1 MNKNILTL
9 LRSFSLRKV
18 IGFTLLTVVVITI
31 ACLVIGITNGFSE
44 TQMKNI
50 MGFASVIS
58 TMGSMLVYSTFVAQA
73 VSNDDKA
80 IVTSCI
86 LIVAYIVSL
95 IGSFLLFGDSD
106 YGMQSYGQDFAKL
119 NMALTTYP
127 YAMITSLIF
136 IAGMLYSAKD
146 VRQKFKVVWWI
157 AVLASSISGCGA
169 LSLSMS
175 IFNYN
180 AYETCTIIAS
190 VVSLVFMIML
200 FYIGK
205 RETEEQQCSD
215 TIATTASNKEQSSKS
230 DLTNKGQELMKL
242 KELLDANIITQ
253 EEFDTE
259 KRKILNS

>member
-1 MNKNILTL
+1 
-9 LRSFSLRKV
+9 
-18 IGFTLLTVVVITI
+18 
-31 ACLVIGITNGFSE
+31 
-44 TQMKNI
+44 MKNI
-50 MGFASVIS
+50 MGFASIIS
-58 TMGSMLVYSTFVAQA
+58 TMGSMLIYTTFVSQA

-80 IVTSCI
+80 VVTAWIV
-86 LIVAYIVSL
+86 IVANIVSL
-95 IGSFLLFGDSD
+95 IGSFLVFGDSD
-106 YGMQSYGQDFAKL
+106 YGMQNYGQDFAKL
-119 NMALTTYP
+119 NMALKTYP
-127 YAMITSLIF
+127 YTMITSLIS

-157 AVLASSISGCGA
+157 AILAFAVAGCGA

-180 AYETCTIIAS
+180 TYETCAIITL
-190 VVSLVFMIML
+190 VISLVFMIML

-205 RETEEQQCSD
+205 QEAEEQQWSD
-215 TIATTASNKEQSSKS
+215 AVATTASNKEQSSKL
-230 DLTNKGQELMKL
+230 DVTNKGQELMKL

>member
-18 IGFTLLTVVVITI
+18 LGFTLLTVVVVTI
-31 ACLVIGITNGFSE
+31 ACMVVGIANGFSE
-44 TQMKNI
+44 TQMMHSI
-50 MGFASVIS
+50 GSASVIS
-58 TMGSMLVYSTFVAQA
+58 TICGMLVSITFVSQA
-73 VSNDDKA
+73 VSDDDKA
-80 IVTSCI
+80 VVTSWI
-86 LIVAYIVSL
+86 LILAYIVSL

-106 YGMQSYGQDFAKL
+106 YGMQSYGQDFAKM
-119 NMALTTYP
+119 NMALKTYP
-127 YAMITSLIF
+127 YTMITSLIS

-157 AVLASSISGCGA
+157 AILASAVSGCGA

-180 AYETCTIIAS
+180 TYETCTIIAY
-190 VVSLVFMIML
+190 VVSLVFIVML

-205 RETEEQQCSD
+205 RETEGQQCSD
-215 TIATTASNKEQSSKS
+215 TVSTTSSNNEQSSKS
-230 DLTNKGQELMKL
+230 DMTNKGQELMKL
-242 KELLDANIITQ
+242 KELLDANVLTQ

-259 KRKILNS
+259 KKKILNS

>member
-31 ACLVIGITNGFSE
+31 VCMVVGIANGFSD
-44 TQMKNI
+44 TQMMNC
-50 MGFASVIS
+50 MGFVSVIS
-58 TMGSMLVYSTFVAQA
+58 TMGSMLVYTTFVSQA

-80 IVTSCI
+80 VVTSWI

-106 YGMQSYGQDFAKL
+106 YGMQSYGQDFAKM
-119 NMALTTYP
+119 NMAFKTYP
-127 YAMITSLIF
+127 YTMITSLIS

-146 VRQKFKVVWWI
+146 VRQKFKAVWWI
-157 AVLASSISGCGA
+157 AILASAVSGYGA

-180 AYETCTIIAS
+180 TYETCAIIAF
-190 VVSLVFMIML
+190 VVSFVFMIML

-205 RETEEQQCSD
+205 RETAEQQCSD
-215 TIATTASNKEQSSKS
+215 TVATTASNKEQSSKS